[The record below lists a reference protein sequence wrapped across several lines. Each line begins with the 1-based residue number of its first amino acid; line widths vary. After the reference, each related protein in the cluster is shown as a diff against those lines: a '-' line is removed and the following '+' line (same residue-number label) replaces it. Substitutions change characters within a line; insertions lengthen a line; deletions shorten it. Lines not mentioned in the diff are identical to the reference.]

1 MTVEVTRLANG
12 LTVAT
17 DRMDS
22 VETVSLGAWV
32 RVGTRHERA
41 ELNGVAHFLEHMV
54 FKGTERRSAQDIA
67 QEIEAVGGHLN
78 AYTGR
83 ESTAFHAKVL
93 AEHLPLALDLVSDIV
108 QYPVF
113 DETELTR
120 ERAVVLQEI
129 GQVAD
134 TPDDVI
140 FDHFQETAFP
150 SQALGRPLLG
160 RSETVAVLERT
171 NLIDYRT
178 RHYGPGD
185 MVIAAAGRL
194 EHDRFCDLAAAAF
207 GALPTG
213 GQVVAEPARYSGGDF
228 REARELEQVHL
239 VLGFEGVGH
248 HDPDYYA
255 AMVFS
260 TLFGGG
266 MSSRLFQEVREL
278 RGLAYAIHSFVSA
291 YDDSGLFGV
300 YAGTGQAEVAELLSV
315 VCGELGKLP
324 SGLDSDEMARA
335 RAQLKAGVL
344 MSREGTTSRCEQL
357 ANQLLLYGR
366 PLAVEEVIER
376 IESVDYAALERFT
389 GRLTGSTPTLAVIGP
404 IDCVDSFDRLSA
416 RLAVRPG

>member
-54 FKGTERRSAQDIA
+54 FKGTERRSARDIA

-255 AMVFS
+255 EMVFS

-278 RGLAYAIHSFVSA
+278 RGLAYAIHSFVWA

-366 PLAVEEVIER
+366 PLAVAEVIER

-404 IDCVDSFDRLSA
+404 IDCVESFDRLSA

>member
-17 DRMDS
+17 DQMDS

-54 FKGTERRSAQDIA
+54 FKGTERRSARDIA
-67 QEIEAVGGHLN
+67 QEIEAVGGYLN

-366 PLAVEEVIER
+366 PLAVAEVIER

-389 GRLTGSTPTLAVIGP
+389 GRLTGSTSGRRSP
-404 IDCVDSFDRLSA
+404 DRKWSA
-416 RLAVRPG
+416 SAPGADIVALTVC

>member
-278 RGLAYAIHSFVSA
+278 RGLAYAIHSFVWA

-366 PLAVEEVIER
+366 PLAVAEVIER

-404 IDCVDSFDRLSA
+404 IDCVESFDRLSA

>member
-54 FKGTERRSAQDIA
+54 FKGTERRSARDIA

-278 RGLAYAIHSFVSA
+278 RGLAYAIHSFVWA

-366 PLAVEEVIER
+366 PLAVAEVIER

-416 RLAVRPG
+416 RLAARPG

>member
-54 FKGTERRSAQDIA
+54 FKGTERRSARDIA

-194 EHDRFCDLAAAAF
+194 EHDRFRDLAAAAF

-335 RAQLKAGVL
+335 RAQLKASVL

-366 PLAVEEVIER
+366 PLAVAEVIER

-389 GRLTGSTPTLAVIGP
+389 GRLTGSTPTLTVIGP
-404 IDCVDSFDRLSA
+404 IDCVDSFDQLSA

>member
-1 MTVEVTRLANG
+1 MTVEVTRLADG
-12 LTVAT
+12 LTIAT

-54 FKGTERRSAQDIA
+54 FKGTERRSARDIA
-67 QEIEAVGGHLN
+67 QEIEAVGGYLN

-266 MSSRLFQEVREL
+266 MSSRLFQEARENH
-278 RGLAYAIHSFVSA
+278 GLVYNIYSFLSC
-291 YDDSGLFGV
+291 YMDGGLFGI
-300 YAGTGQAEVAELLSV
+300 YANTGEKEVEALMSLLCREIEKVQRDVTSEEV
-315 VCGELGKLP
+315 NR
-324 SGLDSDEMARA
+324 S
-335 RAQLKAGVL
+335 RAQLKASIL
-344 MSREGTTSRCEQL
+344 MSLESTFARCEQL
-357 ANQLLLYGR
+357 ARQIMIFGR
-366 PLAVEEVIER
+366 PLPIAEIVEKVEAVDAAAVMQLAGR
-376 IESVDYAALERFT
+376 IFGGTPTQAAL
-389 GRLTGSTPTLAVIGP
+389 GP
-404 IDCVDSFDRLSA
+404 LSGVK
-416 RLAVRPG
+416 RYDKMTEKLG

>member
-32 RVGTRHERA
+32 AVGTRHERA

-54 FKGTERRSAQDIA
+54 FKGTEQRSAQDIA

-93 AEHLPLALDLVSDIV
+93 AENLPLALDLVSDIV
-108 QYPVF
+108 QHPVF

-160 RSETVAVLERT
+160 RSETVAALDRT

-178 RHYGPGD
+178 RHYGPGN
-185 MVIAAAGRL
+185 MVVAAAGRL

-207 GALPTG
+207 GALPAG
-213 GQVVAEPARYSGGDF
+213 GQAVAEPARYNGGDF

-255 AMVFS
+255 SMVFS

-278 RGLAYAIHSFVSA
+278 RGLAYAIHSFVWA
-291 YDDSGLFGV
+291 YGDSGLFGV
-300 YAGTGQAEVAELLSV
+300 YAGTGRAEVAELLSV

-335 RAQLKAGVL
+335 RAQLRASVL

-357 ANQLLLYGR
+357 ANQLLLYRR
-366 PLAVEEVIER
+366 PLPVEEVIER

-389 GRLTGSTPTLAVIGP
+389 DRLTGSAPTLAVIGP

-416 RLAVRPG
+416 RLAVQPG